1 MTSPTKVRT
10 CVVVMTGPSSLF
22 VNGHARRACPKLMLT
37 VKDAEHLVMLISIV
51 GGLFCAR
58 VWSVAVVAVI
68 AGLLFPTLLT
78 LFVSPYWKSLGFE
91 RYFEMQ
97 AGNFIALASYYMAIC
112 AIFAFGAHLL
122 RRAIGIVV
130 RLVRTWH
137 RPADQGKSPE

>member
-1 MTSPTKVRT
+1 
-10 CVVVMTGPSSLF
+10 
-22 VNGHARRACPKLMLT
+22 
-37 VKDAEHLVMLISIV
+37 VMLISIG

-58 VWSVAVVAVI
+58 LWSVAVVAVI

-78 LFVSPYWKSLGFE
+78 LFVAPYWTSLGFD

-97 AGNFIALASYYMAIC
+97 AGNFIALAGYYMVIC

-130 RLVRTWH
+130 RSVRRWH
-137 RPADQGKSPE
+137 RPVDHEKSPE